1 MCDQFAHIGTA
12 MSGNVRDMDLIEQE
26 DGMSNTEDFEDAPA
40 KGSPLPEPL
49 SLDGE
54 RLAEDRR
61 IANMMFPDGIVD
73 SRGQ

>member
-1 MCDQFAHIGTA
+1 MT
-12 MSGNVRDMDLIEQE
+12 DMDQIEQE
-26 DGMSNTEDFEDAPA
+26 DGMSNKEDFEDAPA

-54 RLAEDRR
+54 PLDLDGERLAEDRR
-61 IANMMFPDGIVD
+61 IANMMFPGGIVD